1 MTSKIRFLCDGIG
14 GVYLKC
20 YFSQLTITSSAL
32 PGLLNPDV
40 VRETTHFEAHFGP
53 HPPNPDHTI
62 IVSYNSSNTYKKA
75 IDLLINSIRFSI
87 RL

>member
-75 IDLLINSIRFSI
+75 IDLLINPHH
-87 RL
+87 